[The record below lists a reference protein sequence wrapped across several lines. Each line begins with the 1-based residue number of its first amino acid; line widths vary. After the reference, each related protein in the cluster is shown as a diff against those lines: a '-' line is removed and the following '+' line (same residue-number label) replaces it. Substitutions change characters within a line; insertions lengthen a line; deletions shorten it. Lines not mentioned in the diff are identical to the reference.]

1 MKCNII
7 TAFVCLLVISLA
19 LTLCLSGCSSKN
31 DSSAPSI
38 AKDGTIELT
47 SVDPSAVNNTGDLS
61 FAAKTIAF
69 QREFPVTALMLY
81 VGSRPFVYGF
91 DVINDS
97 CFLMEVDLEGNILRD
112 YDLSFLSPGES
123 IAPINSNIS
132 ELWVVVSGENESRTA
147 TYQKYGTLS
156 EEGIFEEKFNYTSEN
171 DVVLNNIYITEDCLF
186 MQRFYS
192 SDNSY
197 TFAVCTLDGQLID
210 EMKIPYSFI
219 YKVDGKE
226 VYISQE
232 NLFIAD
238 TSGCTVSYLDMEN
251 KELIK
256 ICSFDTGFLMAVKD
270 GNIYVGDSTCVFQ
283 YNIDD
288 GITEPL
294 FTWSGINL
302 SSGGLLPLGENQFV
316 SQRDGEIRLIYPSEG
331 DNRQT
336 IVLAAGSRSSEY
348 ADAVMA
354 FNNSDPDYKVVVK
367 DYSVYTN
374 GNDILNT
381 ELVSGKGPD
390 IIDLTAFSDDI
401 SRSGVLEDLVPY
413 FQNDTEY
420 SLDDMLEVP
429 LSAIMDNG
437 KLTSFIPL
445 FTVRTLICP
454 EQYLPDGGFQGIL
467 DFEEKIGDVQA
478 AFDGRLSRE
487 VFLRLAFSG
496 DFANSYSAEDIESIL
511 RIAKQLPEGNEP
523 RDSETG
529 FPLFSMINVGG
540 VPSLRYLRIS
550 LNNNIAIAGLPF
562 CKDNTGIII
571 PLVEFGMNSQSE
583 AKLGVWRFFKSFL
596 SPNIYEG
603 MAGNAFSLTKAGYEY
618 ALQSDQKAIAD
629 GMQLSMNINGKNE
642 IIQITDTQDHSYCDQ
657 LLSAIHGVYHQNGRV
672 YKLVSDSAA
681 KYFNGDASVEATAE
695 IILSKLSVYEAERS

>member
-251 KELIK
+251 NAFHRETYLFSSWIGQ
-256 ICSFDTGFLMAVKD
+256 STPGLMCFCGSMIRGKMNRADRYVLSALSHTAGARRYVPERREKGRA
-270 GNIYVGDSTCVFQ
+270 GNI
-283 YNIDD
+283 
-288 GITEPL
+288 
-294 FTWSGINL
+294 
-302 SSGGLLPLGENQFV
+302 
-316 SQRDGEIRLIYPSEG
+316 
-331 DNRQT
+331 
-336 IVLAAGSRSSEY
+336 VL
-348 ADAVMA
+348 
-354 FNNSDPDYKVVVK
+354 
-367 DYSVYTN
+367 
-374 GNDILNT
+374 
-381 ELVSGKGPD
+381 
-390 IIDLTAFSDDI
+390 
-401 SRSGVLEDLVPY
+401 
-413 FQNDTEY
+413 
-420 SLDDMLEVP
+420 
-429 LSAIMDNG
+429 
-437 KLTSFIPL
+437 
-445 FTVRTLICP
+445 
-454 EQYLPDGGFQGIL
+454 
-467 DFEEKIGDVQA
+467 
-478 AFDGRLSRE
+478 
-487 VFLRLAFSG
+487 
-496 DFANSYSAEDIESIL
+496 
-511 RIAKQLPEGNEP
+511 
-523 RDSETG
+523 
-529 FPLFSMINVGG
+529 
-540 VPSLRYLRIS
+540 
-550 LNNNIAIAGLPF
+550 
-562 CKDNTGIII
+562 
-571 PLVEFGMNSQSE
+571 
-583 AKLGVWRFFKSFL
+583 
-596 SPNIYEG
+596 
-603 MAGNAFSLTKAGYEY
+603 
-618 ALQSDQKAIAD
+618 
-629 GMQLSMNINGKNE
+629 
-642 IIQITDTQDHSYCDQ
+642 
-657 LLSAIHGVYHQNGRV
+657 
-672 YKLVSDSAA
+672 
-681 KYFNGDASVEATAE
+681 
-695 IILSKLSVYEAERS
+695 